1 MAKTTDAPTKPTP
14 EEQLAARE
22 ARLEA
27 EKEKIAL
34 ARKRME
40 AKLQR
45 EANLQT
51 ELKLERS
58 ALEEVLGEWEATQ
71 DAADIIRAD
80 LRHHE
85 RNVRRL
91 EYALRLRGMHAPA
104 PAGQPPTEEP
114 ATPQDEASGDGGA
127 TGEEEVPR

>member
-1 MAKTTDAPTKPTP
+1 MAKKTDAPTKPTP

-22 ARLEA
+22 VRLADEQRKIAEARARLQ
-27 EKEKIAL
+27 
-34 ARKRME
+34 
-40 AKLQR
+40 AKQQR
-45 EANLQT
+45 EANLEA

-58 ALEEVLGEWEATQ
+58 ALEEVVGEWEATQ

-91 EYALRLRGMHAPA
+91 EYALRLRGKHAQA
-104 PAGQPPTEEP
+104 PAGQPPAEEP
-114 ATPQDEASGDGGA
+114 APPQDEALGDSGA
-127 TGEEEVPR
+127 AGEEVSA